1 MTNESVIIKDDIIS
15 PAYQDLVATAV
26 DNYDA
31 AWYLG
36 GDQDEYQ
43 GWATHYLKDDQILN
57 NTYFLLVPIL
67 LEAVH
72 KALDSKVSKII
83 RMRGGLFCRNQNEG
97 EHTKHVDFEY
107 PHHTMLYYPIDSDG
121 VTTIEPDAGEEIKIE
136 PKKGRCV
143 IFPGLFQHCSS
154 SPKDHSKRI
163 VINYNFQI

>member
-72 KALDSKVSKII
+72 KALDSKDKYVLERLESY
-83 RMRGGLFCRNQNEG
+83 FEG
-97 EHTKHVDFEY
+97 FKKDQKVWQKENDAEREKLLKHGIDKSVANALANAEIDTTNVKLKNTK
-107 PHHTMLYYPIDSDG
+107 
-121 VTTIEPDAGEEIKIE
+121 
-136 PKKGRCV
+136 
-143 IFPGLFQHCSS
+143 
-154 SPKDHSKRI
+154 
-163 VINYNFQI
+163 